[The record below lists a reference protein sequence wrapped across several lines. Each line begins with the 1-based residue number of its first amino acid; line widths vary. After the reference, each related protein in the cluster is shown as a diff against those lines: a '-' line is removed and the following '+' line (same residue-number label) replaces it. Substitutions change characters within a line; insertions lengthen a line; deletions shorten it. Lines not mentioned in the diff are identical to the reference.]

1 MSYERFAYLYDE
13 LMQDVPYDEWVKIVE
28 AYKEKYQVN
37 GMKLLD
43 LACGTGELS
52 VRLAQKGYDVTGAD
66 LSGDMLSVAQMKAQ
80 AQSMPIQFF
89 QQDMTE
95 LEELGEFDIIGI
107 FCDSLNYLED
117 EQAVKK
123 TFEGVYRLLKKG
135 GLFIFDV
142 HSVYKMRHIFA
153 DATFTWDDEEITYI
167 WNSFK
172 GDDPHSVEHELT
184 FFVLDEKT
192 GKYDRVDEVHYQR
205 TYPEAIYVELLKQAG
220 FENIEITGDYSL
232 KAPDST
238 TERLFFAMIK
248 S

>member
-1 MSYERFAYLYDE
+1 VSYERFAYLYDE

-184 FFVLDEKT
+184 FFVLDEKS

>member
-28 AYKEKYQVN
+28 AYKGKYQVN
-37 GMKLLD
+37 GLKLLD

-52 VRLAQKGYDVTGAD
+52 VRFAQKGYEVTGAD
-66 LSGDMLSVAQMKAQ
+66 LSGDMLSVAQVKAQ
-80 AQSMPIQFF
+80 EQSLPIQFF
-89 QQDMTE
+89 QQDMTG
-95 LEELGEFDIIGI
+95 LEDLGEFDIIGI
-107 FCDSLNYLED
+107 FCDSLNYLDD
-117 EQAVKK
+117 EQAIKK
-123 TFEGVYRLLKKG
+123 TFEGVHRLMKKG
-135 GLFIFDV
+135 GMFIFDI
-142 HSVYKMRHIFA
+142 HSVYKMDHIFA

-172 GDDPHSVEHELT
+172 GEAPHSVEHELT
-184 FFVLDEKT
+184 FFVLDDST
-192 GKYDRVDEVHYQR
+192 GKYDRVDELHYQR
-205 TYPEAIYVELLKQAG
+205 TYPEKIYADLLKQAG
-220 FENIEITGDYSL
+220 FKDIEITGDYSL

>member
-52 VRLAQKGYDVTGAD
+52 VRFAQKGYDVTGAD

-107 FCDSLNYLED
+107 FCDSLNYLKD

-142 HSVYKMRHIFA
+142 HSVYKMRDIFA

-184 FFVLDEKT
+184 FFVLDERT

>member
-1 MSYERFAYLYDE
+1 
-13 LMQDVPYDEWVKIVE
+13 MQDVPYDEWVKIVE
-28 AYKEKYQVN
+28 AYKGKYQVD
-37 GMKLLD
+37 GTRLLD

-52 VRLAQKGYDVTGAD
+52 IRFAEKGYEVTGAD
-66 LSGDMLSVAQMKAQ
+66 LSGDMLSVAQVKVQ
-80 AQSMPIQFF
+80 ALSVPIQFF
-89 QQDMTE
+89 QQDMTD
-95 LEELGEFDIIGI
+95 LEDLGEFDIIGI

-123 TFEGVYRLLKKG
+123 TFEGVYSLLKQG

-142 HSVYKMRHIFA
+142 HSIYKMDHIFA

-172 GDDPHSVEHELT
+172 GDATHSVEHELT

-205 TYPEAIYVELLKQAG
+205 TYPEAIYADLLKQAG

-232 KAPDST
+232 NAPDST